1 MLKNDLSWGIKCFI
15 LKESMI
21 RLNTT
26 IASEDCSVP
35 GTSSS
40 GDDPVPGS
48 SSSGDCSVPGTSSSG
63 DDPVPGPSSA
73 PQRNFFFKCIF

>member
-1 MLKNDLSWGIKCFI
+1 MFL

-21 RLNTT
+21 RLKTT

-35 GTSSS
+35 GASSSGECSVPGTSSS
-40 GDDPVPGS
+40 GE
-48 SSSGDCSVPGTSSSG
+48 CSVPGTSSSG

-73 PQRNFFFKCIF
+73 PQRNDFFKCIGFF